1 MEPASH
7 QPIQPEQTPQWEP
20 TACILCESNCGIEVQ
35 LGGDDGRQFTRLR
48 GDRANPVSKGLKER
62 NGGQP

>member
-7 QPIQPEQTPQWEP
+7 QPTQPEQTPLWEP
-20 TACILCESNCGIEVQ
+20 TACILCENNCGIEVQ

-48 GDRANPVSKGLKER
+48 GDRAHPVSKG
-62 NGGQP
+62 